1 MGALATWGK
10 FDGRSVAVRSVD
22 AMDHNDD
29 GREPVH
35 NSSIDAQRY
44 AYLANHLVELLEIAK
59 HALDHDREVVKASL
73 VAVSSS

>member
-1 MGALATWGK
+1 
-10 FDGRSVAVRSVD
+10 
-22 AMDHNDD
+22 MDHNDD